1 MGVILREPSTI
12 RDRDITALVC
22 KHFPA
27 RQVSSVLVA
36 RAAMA
41 TRVLLKAP
49 LRKGCLYAFPSH
61 PLMVAV
67 VQVATLGTTALALNA
82 ITVLL
87 GPIVL
92 ATISVIFALPGPPT
106 AKRYGKRLVSRTRL
120 PCTVTVA
127 EMASTNAARPQH
139 TVSGAKAVVT
149 SAPLAPIVQTPLG
162 AMRMSARSERHPKR
176 VLLFAVK
183 TDVILTVKHL

>member
-12 RDRDITALVC
+12 RDQDITALAC

-92 ATISVIFALPGPPT
+92 ATISVTYALPGPPT
-106 AKRYGKRLVSRTRL
+106 TTYDKRLVSRTRL

-127 EMASTNAARPQH
+127 EMASTNAPAPEH
-139 TVSGAKAVVT
+139 TVS
-149 SAPLAPIVQTPLG
+149 
-162 AMRMSARSERHPKR
+162 
-176 VLLFAVK
+176 
-183 TDVILTVKHL
+183 

>member
-1 MGVILREPSTI
+1 MGVFLREPSTI
-12 RDRDITALVC
+12 RDQDITALVC

-92 ATISVIFALPGPPT
+92 ATISVTHALPGPPPAT
-106 AKRYGKRLVSRTRL
+106 TKHKRFVSRTRL
-120 PCTVTVA
+120 PCSVTVA
-127 EMASTNAARPQH
+127 EMASPNASGPEH
-139 TVSGAKAVVT
+139 TVS
-149 SAPLAPIVQTPLG
+149 
-162 AMRMSARSERHPKR
+162 
-176 VLLFAVK
+176 
-183 TDVILTVKHL
+183 